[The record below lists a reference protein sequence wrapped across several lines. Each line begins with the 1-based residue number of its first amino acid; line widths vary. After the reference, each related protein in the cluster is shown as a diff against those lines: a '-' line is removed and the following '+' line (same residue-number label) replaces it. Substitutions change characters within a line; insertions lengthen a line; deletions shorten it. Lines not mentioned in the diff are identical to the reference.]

1 MRTRA
6 QRAADAAIDVI
17 AEHGMRALTHRAAD
31 ARAALP
37 PGSTSSCFRTRHAL
51 LDAVLRR
58 MLELD
63 EASLT
68 RLPPSAWSSRE
79 QVAATL
85 TGLLEHW
92 LGPARTRTRARMEL
106 YLDATA
112 GALLR
117 TELDAAAER
126 FLHMATDGLRAAGVP
141 DPGNAARM
149 LVAQL
154 DGVLFAALAR
164 PSPATK
170 GGTEGGTWLRYAA
183 ETIVRGIPPAT
194 HEQEPG
200 RE

>member
-37 PGSTSSCFRTRHAL
+37 PGSTSSCFRTRRAL

-63 EASLT
+63 EASLV
-68 RLPPSAWSSRE
+68 RLPPSAWSGRE

-92 LGPARTRTRARMEL
+92 LGPARTRTRARMAL
-106 YLDATA
+106 YLDAAA
-112 GALLR
+112 GATLR

-126 FLHMATDGLRAAGVP
+126 FLRMATDGLRAAGVP
-141 DPGNAARM
+141 DPENAARM

-164 PSPATK
+164 PSPAS
-170 GGTEGGTWLRYAA
+170 EGGTWLRYAA
-183 ETIVRGIPPAT
+183 ETIVRGVPPAAR
-194 HEQEPG
+194 EQEPG